1 MNIISSATI
10 LSEIADEFPVIL
22 PVLTRFGIKQGLG
35 EHRVSEI
42 CSNFGINEEA
52 FSLILNLYLNSAFTP
67 HISLGEREFEQ
78 IKNYFQATDNFY
90 RNIQIPNIESHLKAF
105 IIQSDD
111 VSTLKMIEVLFN
123 KFKIE
128 FMKSDGYFSDILGD
142 IKGIMIKHLTGRFN
156 TNLYYAVIFSL
167 HSLEDDLTQHERL
180 RSILLDKIAGIKQA
194 NKLAESF
201 KRRDPGELTT
211 RENDVL
217 KLIVKG
223 RLNKEIASELS
234 ISFNTVLTH
243 RKNII
248 SKLGIKSV
256 PGLTLYAYISGLVS
270 SQEIQN

>member
-1 MNIISSATI
+1 
-10 LSEIADEFPVIL
+10 
-22 PVLTRFGIKQGLG
+22 
-35 EHRVSEI
+35 
-42 CSNFGINEEA
+42 
-52 FSLILNLYLNSAFTP
+52 
-67 HISLGEREFEQ
+67 
-78 IKNYFQATDNFY
+78 
-90 RNIQIPNIESHLKAF
+90 
-105 IIQSDD
+105 
-111 VSTLKMIEVLFN
+111 MIEVLFN

-167 HSLEDDLTQHERL
+167 HSLEDDLKQHERL

-194 NKLAESF
+194 NKPAESF